1 MIRVSRADRARRGRS
16 RGEPAR
22 SALLRAWHAACCLI
36 LTPGCLWLGP
46 PPEEWDQ
53 NVPPEIVQPYPES
66 PILQIGPAG
75 AQAWL
80 IARDEDAD
88 DVVTFAWWLSI
99 DGYVGTAVPIADGSL
114 VELDYDA
121 GLDAQELRCLVFD
134 TENESVEV
142 VWTLEVL

>member
-1 MIRVSRADRARRGRS
+1 MC
-16 RGEPAR
+16 
-22 SALLRAWHAACCLI
+22 LRAWHAACCLVAA
-36 LTPGCLWLGP
+36 PGCLWLGP

-66 PILQIGPAG
+66 PVLQIGPAG
-75 AQAWL
+75 AQAWV

-121 GLDAQELRCLVFD
+121 ALDGQELRCLIFD
-134 TENESVEV
+134 AENESVEV
-142 VWTLEVL
+142 VWTLTFTLILTLPKS